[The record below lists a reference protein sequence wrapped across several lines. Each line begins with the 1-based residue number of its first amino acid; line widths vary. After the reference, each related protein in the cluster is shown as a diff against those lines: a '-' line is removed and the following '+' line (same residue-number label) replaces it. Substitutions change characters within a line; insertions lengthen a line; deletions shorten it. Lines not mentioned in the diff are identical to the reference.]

1 MLLWGK
7 FHWQII
13 FSFGDFE
20 GLHKRKK
27 HMVNSVKPRYIK
39 HNLFYF
45 DELLFLNSNDNP
57 ISFIDLEPFQVT
69 KLRSKR
75 AVLDYGKNVN
85 KELTENLTLNEM
97 KKKILEQIKG
107 RKQECIEIKLKK
119 TILTNVISSSK
130 FKYIY
135 FSEGI
140 IYAVEAGSGNILKIT
155 FYEDC
160 FALFASSVIIKILK
174 EQ

>member
-1 MLLWGK
+1 
-7 FHWQII
+7 
-13 FSFGDFE
+13 
-20 GLHKRKK
+20 
-27 HMVNSVKPRYIK
+27 MVNSVKPRYIK

-45 DELLFLNSNDNP
+45 DGLLFLNSNDNP

-119 TILTNVISSSK
+119 TILTNVI
-130 FKYIY
+130 
-135 FSEGI
+135 
-140 IYAVEAGSGNILKIT
+140 
-155 FYEDC
+155 
-160 FALFASSVIIKILK
+160 
-174 EQ
+174 